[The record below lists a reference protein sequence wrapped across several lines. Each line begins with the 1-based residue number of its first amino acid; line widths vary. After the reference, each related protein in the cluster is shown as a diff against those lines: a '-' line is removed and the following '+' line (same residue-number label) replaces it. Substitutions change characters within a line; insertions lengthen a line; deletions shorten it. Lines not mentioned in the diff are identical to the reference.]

1 VRWVNKISMKQFYKE
16 YNYWED
22 YINGMYEFPKQKDE
36 EKYIL
41 LAIEMLTNNELF
53 LNTCKEVLINWT
65 ISSRVNLTNKQCNR
79 KAWLG
84 QASCNFKY
92 KVPEICTRIAW
103 GKLNINQQNE
113 ANKIAEQVIN
123 SFELKYEKQDTEL
136 YN

>member
-1 VRWVNKISMKQFYKE
+1 
-16 YNYWED
+16 
-22 YINGMYEFPKQKDE
+22 MYEFPKQKDE
-36 EKYIL
+36 QKYIS
-41 LAIEMLTNNELF
+41 LAIDVLTNNTLF
-53 LNTCKEVLINWT
+53 FNICKEVLINWK

-84 QASCNFKY
+84 QACCNFKY

-103 GKLNINQQNE
+103 GKLSINQQNE

-123 SFELKYEKQDTEL
+123 SFELNYEKKDTEL